1 MVGTEITSQDI
12 LFALEQMCSDMIGKK
27 DSLRKLD
34 AQIGD
39 GDLGITMEL
48 GCKSIVEG
56 LEALH
61 DADIGIILA
70 KSGMA
75 FTKAAPSTFGILMAS
90 LLMAAGRPVMKKDSI
105 GITELAEVADGAEQ
119 GVRNRGKA
127 DVGDKTMLDALV
139 PAVQAIKDASEA
151 GKSIQEAMDA
161 AVEAAE
167 AGMKAT
173 IPLKSKQGRARWQG
187 DNTIGVQDAGATA
200 IYLMIESAARHL
212 KSRLG

>member
-1 MVGTEITSQDI
+1 MAETEITSQDI
-12 LFALEQMCSDMIGKK
+12 LFTLEQMCSDMIGKK
-27 DSLRKLD
+27 DSLRELD

-48 GCKSIVEG
+48 GCNSIVEG
-56 LEALH
+56 LGALQ
-61 DADIGIILA
+61 DADIGTILA
-70 KSGMA
+70 RSGMA

-90 LLMAAGRPVMKKDSI
+90 LLMAAGKPVMKKESI
-105 GITELAEVADGAEQ
+105 GMTELVEVADGAEQ

-139 PAVQAIKDASEA
+139 PAVQAIKDAGEA

-173 IPLKSKQGRARWQG
+173 IPLQSKQGRARWQQER
-187 DNTIGVQDAGATA
+187 TVGVQDAGATA
-200 IYLMIESAARHL
+200 IYLMIESVARHL
-212 KSRLG
+212 KSRLA